1 MLGPSIEWTSP
12 DDAERRYKVN
22 VHEVFGPLGRPRFLV
37 VLPHPRILTKTR
49 QTCYHESIRTL
60 APHSMTSSRLHRL
73 RLAFE
78 ALEPR
83 TRIGRPS
90 LPLHLLLPVPIRQRL
105 ILLCLIEGEQPAT
118 IKRLLKVSD
127 AEIAEAADLPFP
139 RGPVCTWLEPETGT
153 ERRLRQLLF
162 PSTAVLLI
170 GERVPP
176 CLRDLSLKERL
187 MVYCALVEELHRE
200 DIQQL
205 LHCTEHAIKTA
216 LTKVQ
221 RQVGGA

>member
-1 MLGPSIEWTSP
+1 
-12 DDAERRYKVN
+12 
-22 VHEVFGPLGRPRFLV
+22 
-37 VLPHPRILTKTR
+37 
-49 QTCYHESIRTL
+49 
-60 APHSMTSSRLHRL
+60 MTSSRLHRL

-118 IKRLLKVSD
+118 IKRMLKVSD
-127 AEIAEAADLPFP
+127 AEIDEAASLPFP
-139 RGPVCTWLEPETGT
+139 RGPVCTWIEPETDT

-170 GERVPP
+170 GERVPSP
-176 CLRDLSLKERL
+176 LRDLTLKERL
-187 MVYCALVEELHRE
+187 AIYCIVVEELSRE
-200 DIQQL
+200 ETQEL
-205 LHCTEHAIKTA
+205 LHCTEHSIKRA
-216 LTKVQ
+216 LETVMHQ
-221 RQVGGA
+221 LHV